1 MKNVQ
6 TATKIIRTDE
16 LLPDSFTIL
25 ESDLLVRL
33 SDFTQL
39 GMMGKGSSG
48 CVRKIRHKPS
58 GFKIALKEIL
68 MQSDEQI
75 RKRILFELNTLKD
88 CQHENVVSAYT
99 FFIKNSKVH
108 IALEYMNAGSLDQIL

>member
-1 MKNVQ
+1 
-6 TATKIIRTDE
+6 
-16 LLPDSFTIL
+16 
-25 ESDLLVRL
+25 
-33 SDFTQL
+33 
-39 GMMGKGSSG
+39 
-48 CVRKIRHKPS
+48 
-58 GFKIALKEIL
+58 

>member
-1 MKNVQ
+1 M
-6 TATKIIRTDE
+6 RTDE